1 MEGERNWDFPLRPS
15 PTSRRRTQI
24 LPATVYRLIVN
35 NRPFI
40 LRPSYLKFV
49 TLVPF
54 LKTGFANRSDGS
66 SLKYIKI
73 ALVFT
78 PISMEFLTLF
88 FVILAEFWLYSRIPI
103 LRRTVHFLIKL
114 WALCC
119 FKIPLHIYLLK
130 YTGGKMWFTPN
141 LNSANLVQKNAN

>member
-1 MEGERNWDFPLRPS
+1 MSRATVHNTTPRNEFGVEAARKMEGERNWDFPLRPS

-88 FVILAEFWLYSRIPI
+88 FLLYWLNFDC
-103 LRRTVHFLIKL
+103 TVEYRSFEELFI
-114 WALCC
+114 
-119 FKIPLHIYLLK
+119 
-130 YTGGKMWFTPN
+130 
-141 LNSANLVQKNAN
+141 S

>member
-1 MEGERNWDFPLRPS
+1 MGFSL
-15 PTSRRRTQI
+15 
-24 LPATVYRLIVN
+24 ATVADKQKTHSVTASYRLIVN

-88 FVILAEFWLYSRIPI
+88 FVILAEF
-103 LRRTVHFLIKL
+103 
-114 WALCC
+114 
-119 FKIPLHIYLLK
+119 
-130 YTGGKMWFTPN
+130 
-141 LNSANLVQKNAN
+141 